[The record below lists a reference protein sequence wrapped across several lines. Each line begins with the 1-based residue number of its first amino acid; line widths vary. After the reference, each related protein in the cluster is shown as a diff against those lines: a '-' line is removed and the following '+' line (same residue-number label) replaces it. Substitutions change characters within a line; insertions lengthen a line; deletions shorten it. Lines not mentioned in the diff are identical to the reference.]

1 MSFEMIATSEFELQ
15 HLLYV
20 MTTDH
25 THIVIVAFFK
35 IIFIYYSKNIII
47 VETKMKILK
56 CKQIYIKNK

>member
-1 MSFEMIATSEFELQ
+1 MSFEMTATSEFELQ

-25 THIVIVAFFK
+25 THIAIVAFFK

-47 VETKMKILK
+47 VETKIKILK
-56 CKQIYIKNK
+56 CKQIHIKNK